1 MVVVELLIVIRGGN
15 FYLNLLIHPWVMT
28 MKVMEKILLL
38 IYIYIYI
45 YIVGGP
51 LILGRNRG
59 GFGPLW
65 GYLRAVRLLGHD
77 WGVYGPNELIENARR
92 GESNRDLSQPEE
104 GERNATTTRRFKPR
118 QVALARDE
126 EKGTRGVM
134 KKSPITSALNALH

>member
-1 MVVVELLIVIRGGN
+1 MSYDNEGDGKN
-15 FYLNLLIHPWVMT
+15 FTFN
-28 MKVMEKILLL
+28 

-77 WGVYGPNELIENARR
+77 
-92 GESNRDLSQPEE
+92 
-104 GERNATTTRRFKPR
+104 
-118 QVALARDE
+118 
-126 EKGTRGVM
+126 
-134 KKSPITSALNALH
+134 

>member
-1 MVVVELLIVIRGGN
+1 MSYDNEGDGKN
-15 FYLNLLIHPWVMT
+15 FIFN
-28 MKVMEKILLL
+28 
-38 IYIYIYI
+38 IYI

-65 GYLRAVRLLGHD
+65 GYLRAVPPLGHD
-77 WGVYGPNELIENARR
+77 RGMYGPNKLIENARR
-92 GESNRDLSQPEE
+92 GESNQDLSQPEE
-104 GERNATTTRRFKPR
+104 GERNATSTKRFKPR